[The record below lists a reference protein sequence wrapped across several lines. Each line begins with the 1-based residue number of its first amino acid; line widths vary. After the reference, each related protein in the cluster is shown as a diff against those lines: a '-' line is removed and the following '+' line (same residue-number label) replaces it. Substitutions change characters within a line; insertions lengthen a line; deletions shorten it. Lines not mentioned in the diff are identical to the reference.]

1 MAKQTR
7 PVEVKL
13 VDQDE
18 THWQLETDQGRLI
31 GRIVKDGKRYLSY
44 FGLDNQAS
52 RHRDLDEAT
61 QDLLLQYNL
70 HQH

>member
-1 MAKQTR
+1 MAKQTQ

-18 THWQLETDQGRLI
+18 THWQLETTQGRLI

-44 FGLDNQAS
+44 FGLETQAGRQHS
-52 RHRDLDEAT
+52 LEEAT